1 MGFVMVIH
9 DGSLAERGE
18 RVFELS
24 DERSGCAQGRG
35 VTLICHPSLNV
46 VHSLRRAA
54 AAMVVMGAA
63 DGLLSLPIMHLH
75 DGLVTEDRK
84 IVAEGSA

>member
-1 MGFVMVIH
+1 
-9 DGSLAERGE
+9 
-18 RVFELS
+18 
-24 DERSGCAQGRG
+24 
-35 VTLICHPSLNV
+35 
-46 VHSLRRAA
+46 
-54 AAMVVMGAA
+54 MVVMGAA